1 MEKSLLEEADF
12 RIEKSI
18 MYVAERLPEFAN
30 WTANFASAKKLMSQS
45 TQSSESLSAAF
56 VMWQMFPFYLNAVI
70 NAERDESAVNDVRL
84 QEGLVAIEGVLISQH
99 KLAVRALMSI
109 AESIGV
115 DSTQIGIAGQYCRQL
130 MEQRRQAQQAIVDT
144 GNDISWPECIWSD
157 IQSLPNDVRNSIALG
172 NASVDR
178 AVTRSGL
185 KGRADTESLVGIS
198 NAEPETTGTMLV
210 TIADVSRIV
219 GLEPKSMTRYVK
231 EWGKPVATNS
241 GRTSKKFNLDTI
253 LPILKRQFPKINNS
267 EWNNLKQLSKLS

>member
-157 IQSLPNDVRNSIALG
+157 KSHKEEADGPGESQSAP
-172 NASVDR
+172 
-178 AVTRSGL
+178 
-185 KGRADTESLVGIS
+185 
-198 NAEPETTGTMLV
+198 
-210 TIADVSRIV
+210 
-219 GLEPKSMTRYVK
+219 
-231 EWGKPVATNS
+231 
-241 GRTSKKFNLDTI
+241 
-253 LPILKRQFPKINNS
+253 
-267 EWNNLKQLSKLS
+267 